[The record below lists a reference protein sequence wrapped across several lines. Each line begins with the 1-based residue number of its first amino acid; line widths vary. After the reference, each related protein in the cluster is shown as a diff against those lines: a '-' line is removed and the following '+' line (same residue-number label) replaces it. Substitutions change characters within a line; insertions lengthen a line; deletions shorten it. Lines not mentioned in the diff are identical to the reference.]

1 MTEAVNLQIG
11 IILLI
16 TVVLSVL
23 VHFLLLGSARLTGRT
38 KTDLDDR
45 VIDALDRP
53 IVFLIL
59 VIGIEIAFDQF
70 SSITFRWLQYVED
83 GFFIVRWLILLL
95 IVYRLINALV
105 GWYGAEVAHRTETEL
120 DDKFLT
126 LFRHIAVIIVTTIAI
141 VMLLNHFEVDISAMV
156 TTLGITSLA
165 VALAAQ
171 DSLSNMMAGFF
182 LMLDQPF
189 REGHR
194 IGIEEINTWGDVQE
208 IGLRTTRILMSDH
221 RLVSVPNSVIAKG
234 LIVNYSLPDLRFR
247 ISTTVGIAYGSD
259 IEAAR
264 VVMVDA
270 IRQQSW
276 VLADRRIEALFLEF
290 GDSAL
295 NFRVR
300 CWINSVIDTQPIQDK
315 MNTALYEALNEAGID
330 IPFPQVVVH
339 SAD

>member
-1 MTEAVNLQIG
+1 METVNMQSG
-11 IILLI
+11 VILLI
-16 TVVLSVL
+16 TAAVGLL
-23 VHFLLLGSARLTGRT
+23 AHFLLLGSVRLSGRT
-38 KTDLDDR
+38 KTELDDR
-45 VIDALDRP
+45 IIEALDRP
-53 IVFLIL
+53 IVILIL
-59 VIGIEIAFDQF
+59 VIGVEIALDQRN
-70 SSITFRWLQYVED
+70 IVAYEWLRYIEHA
-83 GFFIVRWLILLL
+83 FFVARWLILLL
-95 IVYRLINALV
+95 IAYRLINAFV
-105 GWYGAEVAHRTETEL
+105 GWYGEEIAHRTETEL

-126 LFRHIAVIIVTTIAI
+126 LFRHISIIVVSIIAVVI
-141 VMLLNHFEVDISAMV
+141 LLNHFEIDVTAMV

-208 IGLRTTRILMSDH
+208 IGLRTTRILTNDH
-221 RLVSVPNSVIAKG
+221 RLVSIPNSVIAQG
-234 LIVNYSLPDLRFR
+234 LIVNYSLPDLRYR

-264 VVMVDA
+264 QVMVDA
-270 IRQQSW
+270 IRTQPW
-276 VLADRRIEALFLEF
+276 VLQELKIEALFLEF

-300 CWINSVIDTQPIQDK
+300 CWIESVIDTQPIRDK
-315 MNTALYEALNEAGID
+315 MNTALYDALEKAGIE
-330 IPFPQVVVH
+330 IPYPQIVVH